1 MNEPQQAQIEREKRE
16 KGRKGEREGRWNE
29 RVVGNSSISSSSE
42 GYAAAGA
49 QKTQTDRHGHATR
62 EVSQG
67 TVEQVVAQCAH
78 AEGVWCVCWCV
89 SMFGQDRSGVLAR
102 RELSRVRG
110 SELW

>member
-16 KGRKGEREGRWNE
+16 KGRKGEREGRWNG

-78 AEGVWCVCWCV
+78 AEGVCWCVC
-89 SMFGQDRSGVLAR
+89 MFGQDRSGVLAR
-102 RELSRVRG
+102 GVTRRVKG

>member
-78 AEGVWCVCWCV
+78 AEGVCV
-89 SMFGQDRSGVLAR
+89 FGQDRSGVLAR
-102 RELSRVRG
+102 GVTRRVKG

>member
-16 KGRKGEREGRWNE
+16 KERAEKREGRWNE
-29 RVVGNSSISSSSE
+29 RVVGNSSISSSE

-78 AEGVWCVCWCV
+78 AEGVCV
-89 SMFGQDRSGVLAR
+89 FGQDRSGVLAR
-102 RELSRVRG
+102 GETKRVKG